1 MSCKKEGLGEIL
13 GVKISGEDDVFLFT
27 VVIDCVCTVTQ
38 IIRMKFL
45 SHVVWYVFLRGDL
58 QNRFICVEYFFKFE
72 FILIGY
78 YLPNDDGE
86 FYQFCYVT
94 HKGEIRGASTP
105 FQFRTSSPVEELLT
119 MEDEGNSDMLVV
131 TTKAGLLEVWFS
143 IS

>member
-1 MSCKKEGLGEIL
+1 VGWSTARDYYTFLWSPMPENYVEG
-13 GVKISGEDDVFLFT
+13 ST
-27 VVIDCVCTVTQ
+27 VNCVLNFQ
-38 IIRMKFL
+38 
-45 SHVVWYVFLRGDL
+45 
-58 QNRFICVEYFFKFE
+58 
-72 FILIGY
+72 GY

-131 TTKAGLLEVWFS
+131 TTKAGLLEV
-143 IS
+143 

>member
-1 MSCKKEGLGEIL
+1 MKLLKRVTFPLYCCDRCLCPTEIMR
-13 GVKISGEDDVFLFT
+13 VKIVSLRCSDNVFPCGEL
-27 VVIDCVCTVTQ
+27 
-38 IIRMKFL
+38 
-45 SHVVWYVFLRGDL
+45 H
-58 QNRFICVEYFFKFE
+58 NRFVSAECFFKYE

-131 TTKAGLLEVWFS
+131 TTKAGLLEV
-143 IS
+143 

>member
-1 MSCKKEGLGEIL
+1 MIYLCLTKVMSI
-13 GVKISGEDDVFLFT
+13 
-27 VVIDCVCTVTQ
+27 
-38 IIRMKFL
+38 KFL
-45 SHVVWYVFLRGDL
+45 SQTWSDNLFPDGDL
-58 QNRFICVEYFFKFE
+58 YVCVECFFKYE

-131 TTKAGLLEVWFS
+131 TTKAGLLEVWFNNS
-143 IS
+143 